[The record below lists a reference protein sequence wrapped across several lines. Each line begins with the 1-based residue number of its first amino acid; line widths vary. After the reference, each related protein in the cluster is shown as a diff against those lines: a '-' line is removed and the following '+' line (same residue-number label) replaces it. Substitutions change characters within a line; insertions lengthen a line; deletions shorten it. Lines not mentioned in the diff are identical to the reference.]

1 MFVLLLLW
9 RGCWSD
15 LSVTVT
21 LINGVLVYVYR
32 ALVDVM
38 ENCDT
43 KMYIHYST
51 TWSFPLMF
59 FYTCTTSC
67 SCLSTWYEL
76 FNHLVYKLIFTYICM
91 WGMFDITQFSAIIT
105 KVWWE
110 MFRSKH
116 LLQHTILYND
126 FSISYCAESFGGK
139 CRYRFSCTHIKNP
152 YWNFSLDVW
161 YKYRNFFS
169 CRTYAAQSFVP
180 DQSPY

>member
-1 MFVLLLLW
+1 
-9 RGCWSD
+9 
-15 LSVTVT
+15 
-21 LINGVLVYVYR
+21 
-32 ALVDVM
+32 
-38 ENCDT
+38 
-43 KMYIHYST
+43 
-51 TWSFPLMF
+51 MF

-152 YWNFSLDVW
+152 YWNFSLDEW

-169 CRTYAAQSFVP
+169 SYICCTIVCSWPEPLLSKFSTTKLKVELLR
-180 DQSPY
+180 